1 MVTNMGF
8 YFETQKEVRGGKFVW
23 FADSNPSLQKNQL
36 LGGDLLNPKK
46 GFDHFY
52 AGQLGKYV
60 PGGGLSSDTAGI
72 TIFRAFK
79 PKTAATSSTEIVV
92 TATGYEDAPEV
103 GMIIMVAPAALKVT
117 TMTADTTTGEV
128 TSTTADATGQSA
140 KITAVVYDKDNEKFT
155 LTVDTALTVTTD
167 DILVEATGTAASA
180 SAKPLVDYVNFWIEK
195 DTDLMPTDGFGV
207 KNGKYWMSGV
217 SGAAAYI
224 GRIQPLPAYIL
235 AQNKSLIDGVFEI

>member
-60 PGGGLSSDTAGI
+60 PGGGLSSNTAGI

-79 PKTAATSSTEIVV
+79 PKANASASTSVDV

-103 GMIIMVAPAALKVT
+103 GMIVMKAPSSAN
-117 TMTADTTTGEV
+117 G
-128 TSTTADATGQSA
+128 TGQSA
-140 KITAVVYDKDNEKFT
+140 KITAVVYDKENEKFT
-155 LTVDTALTVTTD
+155 LTLDTTITVTTS
-167 DILVEATGTAASA
+167 DIIVEATGTAASA
-180 SAKPLVDYVNFWIEK
+180 SAKPLVDKVNMWIEK
-195 DTDLMPTDGFGV
+195 DTDLMPTEGFGV
-207 KNGKYWMSGV
+207 VNGKHYLSGV
-217 SGAAAYI
+217 SGCAAYL

-235 AQNKSLIDGVFEI
+235 SQNKSLIDGVFEL

>member
-1 MVTNMGF
+1 MVTNLGF
-8 YFETQKEVRGGKFVW
+8 YFTTQKEVRGGKFVW

-36 LGGDLLNPKK
+36 LGGELLNPKK

-60 PGGGLSSDTAGI
+60 PGGGLSQDTEGI

-79 PKTAATSSTEIVV
+79 PKTAATASTEIVV

-103 GMIIMVAPAALKVT
+103 GMLIMVAPSAAAT
-117 TMTADTTTGEV
+117 
-128 TSTTADATGQSA
+128 TGQSS
-140 KITAVVYDKDNEKFT
+140 KITAVVYDKDDEKFT
-155 LTVDTALTVTTD
+155 LTLDTALTVTTD
-167 DILVEATGTAASA
+167 DILVEAKGTAASD
-180 SAKPLVDYVNFWIEK
+180 SATVLVDYVNFWVEK

-207 KNGKYWMSGV
+207 QNGKYWMSGV
-217 SGAAAYI
+217 SGCAAYI

-235 AQNKSLIDGVFEI
+235 AQNKSMIDGVFEL

>member
-79 PKTAATSSTEIVV
+79 PKAAATASTTIVV

-103 GMIIMVAPAALKVT
+103 GMIIMVAPDALT
-117 TMTADTTTGEV
+117 TTTSVADTTTGEI
-128 TSTTADATGQSA
+128 TTTTAATTGQSA

-180 SAKPLVDYVNFWIEK
+180 SAKPLVDKVNFWIEK

-217 SGAAAYI
+217 SGCAAYI
-224 GRIQPLPAYIL
+224 GRIQPLPKYIL

>member
-1 MVTNMGF
+1 MPTNMGF
-8 YFETQKEVRGGKFVW
+8 YYETQKEVRGGKFIW

-79 PKTAATSSTEIVV
+79 PKAAASASTTVVV

-103 GMIIMVAPAALKVT
+103 GMIVMKAPS
-117 TMTADTTTGEV
+117 TANG
-128 TSTTADATGQSA
+128 TGQSA

-155 LTVDTALTVTTD
+155 LTLDTSLTVATTD
-167 DILVEATGTAASA
+167 IIVEAKGTAASA
-180 SAKPLVDYVNFWIEK
+180 SAKPLVDYVNMWIEK
-195 DTDLMPTDGFGV
+195 DTDLMPTEGFGV
-207 KNGKYWMSGV
+207 SNGKHYLSGV
-217 SGAAAYI
+217 SGCAAYL
-224 GRIQPLPAYIL
+224 GRMQPLPAYIL
-235 AQNKSLIDGVFEI
+235 GQNKSLIDGVFEL